1 MNHKAACCLLV
12 AILAFSLLSQ
22 FFIVEPFQVDLAKVN
37 IRTRNKLPK
46 EPTPVSEL
54 SSNTDIAD
62 VEPAPESAAIKA
74 GGDLLRPE
82 KIHALVNDKI
92 TTALASP
99 QFEDQIRNQHY
110 QFHQEMKQEKN
121 KNTV

>member
-1 MNHKAACCLLV
+1 MNHKAACCLLI

-22 FFIVEPFQVDLAKVN
+22 FFIVEPFQVDLAKINVQ
-37 IRTRNKLPK
+37 TRKALPK
-46 EPTPVSEL
+46 EPIPVSEL

-74 GGDLLRPE
+74 GGNLLRPE
-82 KIHALVNDKI
+82 QIHNLVNEKI
-92 TTALASP
+92 KTALASP
-99 QFEDQIRNQHY
+99 QFEDQMRNQHY

>member
-22 FFIVEPFQVDLAKVN
+22 FFIVEPFQVDLAKINVQ
-37 IRTRNKLPK
+37 TRKTLPK
-46 EPTPVSEL
+46 EPIPVSEL

-74 GGDLLRPE
+74 GGNLLRTEQIPE
-82 KIHALVNDKI
+82 LVNNTI
-92 TTALASP
+92 ITALSS
-99 QFEDQIRNQHY
+99 QKFENQMRNQHY
-110 QFHQEMKQEKN
+110 QFHQEMKQEKD

>member
-37 IRTRNKLPK
+37 IQTRKTLPK
-46 EPTPVSEL
+46 EPTPVSEPSL
-54 SSNTDIAD
+54 NTDMVD
-62 VEPAPESAAIKA
+62 VEPASELASVKS
-74 GGDLLRPE
+74 GGNLLRPGQ
-82 KIHALVNDKI
+82 IHKLVNDKI
-92 TTALASP
+92 TTALSS
-99 QFEDQIRNQHY
+99 QTFQKQMRDQHY
-110 QFHQEMKQEKN
+110 QFHQEMKQEKD

>member
-37 IRTRNKLPK
+37 IRTRNKLPNG
-46 EPTPVSEL
+46 PTPVSEL
-54 SSNTDIAD
+54 SSNTDIVD
-62 VEPAPESAAIKA
+62 VEPAPESAAVKA
-74 GGDLLRPE
+74 GGNLLRYE
-82 KIHALVNDKI
+82 KIHNLVNEKI
-92 TTALASP
+92 TTALSS
-99 QFEDQIRNQHY
+99 QEFEKQMRNQHY
-110 QFHQEMKQEKN
+110 QFHQEMKQEKD

>member
-37 IRTRNKLPK
+37 IQPRKKSPK
-46 EPTPVSEL
+46 EPMPVSEL
-54 SSNTDIAD
+54 SSSTDIAD
-62 VEPAPESAAIKA
+62 VEPAPESPAIKA
-74 GGDLLRPE
+74 GGNLLKPGQ
-82 KIHALVNDKI
+82 IHKLVNEKI
-92 TTALASP
+92 TTALSS
-99 QFEDQIRNQHY
+99 QKFENQMRNQHY
-110 QFHQEMKQEKN
+110 QFHQEMKDRKD

>member
-37 IRTRNKLPK
+37 IRTRKTFPK

-62 VEPAPESAAIKA
+62 VEPAPESPAIKA
-74 GGDLLRPE
+74 GGNLLKPGQ
-82 KIHALVNDKI
+82 IHNLVNDKI
-92 TTALASP
+92 TTALTSQ
-99 QFEDQIRNQHY
+99 QFEKQMRNQHY
-110 QFHQEMKQEKN
+110 QFHQEMKQEKD

>member
-37 IRTRNKLPK
+37 IRTRNKLPNG
-46 EPTPVSEL
+46 PIPVSEL

-62 VEPAPESAAIKA
+62 VESAPELATIKA
-74 GGDLLRPE
+74 GGNLLQPE
-82 KIHALVNDKI
+82 KIHNLVNKKI
-92 TTALASP
+92 TTALSS
-99 QFEDQIRNQHY
+99 QKFENQMRNQHY
-110 QFHQEMKQEKN
+110 KFHQEMKQEKD